1 MHQPPKPYELARRLR
16 AGESLFTAWM
26 SMPEPLLADLVAREG
41 FDAITFDM
49 QHSSVDLLSAM
60 RGISAVNHAGKPA
73 GVRLALEAFGD
84 GARLL
89 DVGAEI
95 IIAPMINSVAD
106 AKKFASAV
114 KYPPLGDR
122 SWGGNRFVQLTGMDQ
137 QDYLREANEM
147 TVALAMIE
155 TTAALAAVDD
165 ILAVPGIDGVFAGPS
180 DLSITLLKGEKLD
193 PNHQVVRDAFA
204 KILTATKKAGKISGC
219 YAPNPQRAKELAA
232 DGWGFITLLSD
243 TLMVRGGAQQALK
256 VVRG

>member
-1 MHQPPKPYELARRLR
+1 MHQTPKPYELAKRLR

-26 SMPEPLLADLVAREG
+26 SMPEPLIADHVAREG
-41 FDAITFDM
+41 FDAVTFDM
-49 QHSSVDLLSAM
+49 QHSSIDLLSAM

-73 GVRLALEAFGD
+73 GVRLALDAFGD

-122 SWGGNRFVQLTGMDQ
+122 SWGGNRFQQLTGMNP
-137 QDYLREANEM
+137 QDYLRQANEM
-147 TVALAMIE
+147 TVTLAMIE

-204 KILTATKKAGKISGC
+204 KIMAAAKKAGKLTGC
-219 YAPNPQRAKELAA
+219 YAPSPERAKELAA
-232 DGWGFITLLSD
+232 EGWGFITLINDS
-243 TLMVRGGAQQALK
+243 LMVRGGAQTALK

>member
-1 MHQPPKPYELARRLR
+1 MHTTPKPYELAARLR

-41 FDAITFDM
+41 FDAVTFDM
-49 QHSSVDLLSAM
+49 QHSSIDLLSAM

-73 GVRLALEAFGD
+73 GVRIALDAFGD

-137 QDYLREANEM
+137 QDYLQKANTM
-147 TVALAMIE
+147 TVTLAMIE

-180 DLSITLLKGEKLD
+180 DLSITLLKGAKLD
-193 PNHQVVRDAFA
+193 AHNPVVVEAFA
-204 KILTATKKAGKISGC
+204 KIKKAADKAGKITGC
-219 YAPNPQRAKELAA
+219 YAPSYERAQELAKE
-232 DGWGFITLLSD
+232 GWGFITLVND

-256 VVRG
+256 IARG

>member
-1 MHQPPKPYELARRLR
+1 MHQTPKPFELARRLR

-26 SMPEPLLADLVAREG
+26 SMPEPLIADHVAREG
-41 FDAITFDM
+41 FDAVTFDM
-49 QHSSVDLLSAM
+49 QHSSIDLLSAM

-73 GVRLALEAFGD
+73 GVRIALEAFGD

-89 DVGAEI
+89 DTGAEI

-106 AKKFASAV
+106 AKRFASAV

-122 SWGGNRFVQLTGMDQ
+122 SWGGNRF
-137 QDYLREANEM
+137 QDYLRQANEM
-147 TVALAMIE
+147 TVSLAMIE

-193 PNHQVVRDAFA
+193 PNNQVVKDAFA
-204 KILTATKKAGKISGC
+204 KIMTAAKKAGKLTGC
-219 YAPNPQRAKELAA
+219 YAPSPERAKELAA
-232 DGWGFITLLSD
+232 EGWGFITLINDS
-243 TLMVRGGAQQALK
+243 LMVRGGAQNALQ

>member
-1 MHQPPKPYELARRLR
+1 MHQPPKPYQLAERLR
-16 AGESLFTAWM
+16 AGESLFTAWL
-26 SMPEPLLADLVAREG
+26 SIPEPLVADHVAREG
-41 FDAITFDM
+41 FDAVTFDM
-49 QHSSVDLLSAM
+49 QHSSIDLLSAM
-60 RGISAVNHAGKPA
+60 RGISAVNHADKPA
-73 GVRLALEAFGD
+73 GVRIALDAFGD

-106 AKKFASAV
+106 AKRFASAV

-122 SWGGNRFVQLTGMDQ
+122 SWGGNRFQQLTGLGPQ
-137 QDYLREANEM
+137 EYLQKANTM

-193 PNHQVVRDAFA
+193 PNNPVVVDAFT
-204 KILTATKKAGKISGC
+204 KIKAAADKAGKLTGC
-219 YAPNPQRAKELAA
+219 YAPSWEKAKELAA
-232 DGWGFITLLSD
+232 EGWGFITLVNDS
-243 TLMVRGGAQQALK
+243 LMIRTGAQAALK